1 MECRA
6 EHDNTNDGWLG
17 VLIMLSS
24 AKRNWKTCVVK
35 NVSNIKPCHLSRSL
49 LKSKASSCDKGHR
62 EAKMEDTSGDE
73 HEEHQTWKQL

>member
-1 MECRA
+1 MAIMSSLSQHLIRERRKKDVPCSQSMECRA
-6 EHDNTNDGWLG
+6 EHDNTNDGWLE

-49 LKSKASSCDKGHR
+49 LKSKASS
-62 EAKMEDTSGDE
+62 
-73 HEEHQTWKQL
+73 